1 MGYRV
6 LKYDCSAT
14 VERKQLLAPNE
25 SFTSLHVLQVPTGA
39 EIEFAIGDGEKF
51 PVFEGFSADFCPAEM
66 AGLQLTSSAAVAGT
80 LILVAWSQGGSS
92 QGGV

>member
-14 VERKQLLAPNE
+14 AERKQLLAPNE
-25 SFTSLHVLQVPTGA
+25 AFTALHVLQVPDGA
-39 EIEFAIGDGEKF
+39 DIQFSIGDAEKF

-66 AGLQLTSSAAVAGT
+66 AGLVLASSAAVPGD
-80 LILVAWSQGGSS
+80 LIVLAWSQGGAS